1 MKRTDIDMLN
11 GGICGKLLIFALP
24 LALTG
29 MLQQLFNAADVAVV
43 GRFVGENAMAAVGS
57 NSAIIGLLVNGFIG
71 MALGANV
78 VISNFTGQGDN
89 ESVSKCVHT
98 SILFS
103 LIGGVCVTL
112 IGEKFAPGILELM
125 SVPEEVFPMSLAY
138 LRIYLL
144 GMPVIF
150 LYNFE
155 SAIFRSQGDTK
166 TPLFCLIISGIA
178 NVLLNL
184 LFVCVV
190 GMDAD
195 GVALAT
201 VISNLISSALLFF
214 LLCHREYPIKITL
227 SDIKIHGSVL
237 SKIIRIGLPA
247 GLQSMV
253 FSLSNMC
260 IQSAVNSLGSEVMAA
275 SSAAFNIEI
284 LAYYLVNSFG
294 QGCTT
299 FVGQNYGAGQLE
311 RCRKITKRSLILD
324 VGITFAASMIIMLF
338 GTPLLKIFNDNPA
351 IAELGLVRLKYILT
365 FEFVN
370 AVMEIMSGAMR
381 GYGFSLVPAVI
392 TFAGVCGIRIVWVYT
407 VFAENSSFDS
417 LMMVYPVSWIVT
429 GTALVI
435 AYLLFERHLRKKV
448 LREQEENIPITEAG

>member
-11 GGICGKLLIFALP
+11 GGIGAKLLMFAIP

-43 GRFVGENAMAAVGS
+43 GRFVGEDAMAAVGS

-71 MALGANV
+71 IALGANV
-78 VISNFTGQGDN
+78 VISNFIGQGDHG
-89 ESVSKCVHT
+89 SVSKCVHT
-98 SILFS
+98 SILFP
-103 LIGGVCVTL
+103 LIGGICMTV
-112 IGEKFAPGILELM
+112 IGELLAPNVLELM
-125 SVPEEVFPMSLAY
+125 GVPDNVFQMSLDY
-138 LRIYLL
+138 LQMYLL

-155 SAIFRSQGDTK
+155 AAIFRSQGDTR
-166 TPLFCLIISGIA
+166 TPLFCLIFSGIM

-190 GMDAD
+190 GMAAD

-201 VISNLISSALLFF
+201 VLSNAISSALL
-214 LLCHREYPIKITL
+214 LMILTRREYPL
-227 SDIKIHGSVL
+227 RVVMHEVRIHGDVL
-237 SKIIRIGLPA
+237 KMIVRIGLPA

-284 LAYYLVNSFG
+284 LAYYLVNAFG

-311 RCRKITKRSLILD
+311 RCKRITKISLLMD
-324 VGITFAASMIIMLF
+324 VGITAAASFIMLMF

-351 IAELGLVRLKYILT
+351 IAEIGLVRLRYILAW
-365 FEFVN
+365 EALN
-370 AVMEIMSGAMR
+370 AVIEIMSGSMR
-381 GYGFSLVPAVI
+381 GYGYSLVPAVL
-392 TFAGVCGIRIVWVYT
+392 TFAGVCGIRIAWVYT
-407 VFAENSSFDS
+407 VFEKYASFDS
-417 LMMVYPVSWIVT
+417 LMMVYPVSWIAT
-429 GTALVI
+429 GSALVI
-435 AYLLFERHLRKKV
+435 AYLLYVRKIARKA
-448 LREQEENIPITEAG
+448 EE